1 MTLSQ
6 LLDDAYFKKYYQQKT
21 RSGLS
26 INDLELQ
33 LQDDKAWQPFRS
45 KSPDVRMLA
54 GQTALLY
61 SVSAALVLRRVKPAK
76 CALTNPGCIQAE
88 GSEENVQKAVEYGK
102 LVTEMWLEFINGPH
116 NTVPEG
122 KQAEVEAHDHA
133 LYPFP
138 RKDPGNAVGL
148 PAAWKAFSA

>member
-1 MTLSQ
+1 MHAVVQTSRNLQLLPIAQQVTVSQ

-33 LQDDKAWQPFRS
+33 LQANNAWQPFRS

-61 SVSAALVLRRVKPAK
+61 SVSAALVLRCLKGIHRRP
-76 CALTNPGCIQAE
+76 
-88 GSEENVQKAVEYGK
+88 
-102 LVTEMWLEFINGPH
+102 
-116 NTVPEG
+116 
-122 KQAEVEAHDHA
+122 
-133 LYPFP
+133 
-138 RKDPGNAVGL
+138 
-148 PAAWKAFSA
+148 